1 MRKMEVAVM
10 RREKLGGEGLDNNLF
25 GCYLSSPTGE
35 VEGWPEVGQ

>member
-1 MRKMEVAVM
+1 M

-25 GCYLSSPTGE
+25 GCYLSSPPPPGE